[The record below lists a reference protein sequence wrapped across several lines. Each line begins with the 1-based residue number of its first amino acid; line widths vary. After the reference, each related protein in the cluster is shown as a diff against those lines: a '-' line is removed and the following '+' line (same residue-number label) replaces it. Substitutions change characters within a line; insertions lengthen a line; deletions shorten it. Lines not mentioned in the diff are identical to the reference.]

1 MSAAEIIAMIRDITI
16 ISVMLVTTIILLIVG
31 GTVMSIL
38 GSVKRVTDRI
48 SEVTSTVSEVIA
60 KPAAAGSGMAYGAGK
75 VAAFIT
81 GFKKKKG

>member
-1 MSAAEIIAMIRDITI
+1 MIRDITI

-38 GSVKRVTDRI
+38 GSVKRATEKV
-48 SEVTSTVSEVIA
+48 SEVTSTVSEVIT
-60 KPAAAGSGMAYGAGK
+60 KPAAAGSGVAFGAGK
-75 VAAFIT
+75 VAAFIS